1 MLSQLRSGGI
11 DFFANSGLILSSL
24 VPVAA
29 INGIGFAFPDYP
41 SVWRAMDGALGKH
54 VMGAIEKAGLVPF
67 EKMWDNGYR
76 QTLSAT
82 KPIRT
87 ADDLKGFKI
96 RVPPSPLWT
105 GLFKDL
111 GASPVSIPWGETY
124 TAMQTKVADGLEN
137 PLAGIYFAKMHEV
150 GKFISTTNHMWDGFW
165 FVANRRSFESLPPSA
180 REIVRTAVNAAA
192 MKQREADAKQR
203 EEALTSPEGRLA
215 FVEDYEARQARFQE
229 LKDMDKPGKDA
240 TPLQQAEYTEI
251 KKEKNDLGR
260 SLYRDSAEYKKAV
273 PIAQQ
278 LREQRRVGVTVVDGP
293 EGVEALLASSV
304 PDDQVDRFVAQ
315 SQRSLEAG
323 CLNGRR
329 LPIDEGV
336 TAEAQNQARLPDAT
350 LAQEHD
356 FV

>member
-1 MLSQLRSGGI
+1 MTLNRRNIMKGTLATGAALSFPSLVLGQTQFRMKFANIMPSDHPLNVRMREASAEIKQKTNGLVDIQVFPASQLGSDADMLSQLRSGGI

-24 VPVAA
+24 IPVAA

-150 GKFISTTNHMWDGFW
+150 GKYLSMTNHMWDGFW
-165 FVANRRSFESLPPSA
+165 FVANRRSFEALPPA
-180 REIVRTAVNAAA
+180 VREIVRTTINAAA
-192 MKQREADAKQR
+192 MKQREDVAKLN
-203 EEALTSPEGRLA
+203 EELRVNIAKSVEFVNVDPKNFRNKLQESGFYSEWKKRMGDEVWNLLESTTGKLA
-215 FVEDYEARQARFQE
+215 
-229 LKDMDKPGKDA
+229 
-240 TPLQQAEYTEI
+240 
-251 KKEKNDLGR
+251 
-260 SLYRDSAEYKKAV
+260 
-273 PIAQQ
+273 
-278 LREQRRVGVTVVDGP
+278 
-293 EGVEALLASSV
+293 
-304 PDDQVDRFVAQ
+304 
-315 SQRSLEAG
+315 
-323 CLNGRR
+323 
-329 LPIDEGV
+329 
-336 TAEAQNQARLPDAT
+336 
-350 LAQEHD
+350 
-356 FV
+356 

>member
-1 MLSQLRSGGI
+1 
-11 DFFANSGLILSSL
+11 
-24 VPVAA
+24 
-29 INGIGFAFPDYP
+29 
-41 SVWRAMDGALGKH
+41 MDGALGKH

-192 MKQREADAKQR
+192 MKQREDVAKLNEDLR
-203 EEALTSPEGRLA
+203 ASIAKT
-215 FVEDYEARQARFQE
+215 VEF
-229 LKDMDKPGKDA
+229 
-240 TPLQQAEYTEI
+240 I
-251 KKEKNDLGR
+251 KVDPNNFRNK
-260 SLYRDSAEYKKAV
+260 
-273 PIAQQ
+273 
-278 LREQRRVGVTVVDGP
+278 LRESGFYAEWKKRMGD
-293 EGVEALLASSV
+293 EAWNLLESTT
-304 PDDQVDRFVAQ
+304 
-315 SQRSLEAG
+315 G
-323 CLNGRR
+323 K
-329 LPIDEGV
+329 
-336 TAEAQNQARLPDAT
+336 
-350 LAQEHD
+350 LA
-356 FV
+356 